1 MSVDLHN
8 HSSFSPD
15 SRTPMEEIVEE
26 ACIKGLKVVGIS
38 DHDDLDTS
46 FPYSYRLRDL
56 EGYLKNLSRL
66 KENSSVKILSGL
78 EVGLQ
83 SCARIPPEGDFDYFI
98 YSVHGIPGTRDLDIG
113 NVWTLYLEESIEAI
127 SEIKGPGFF
136 GHIDFLRRYIPEHR
150 PLDNETLLN
159 ELLNRLIRNG
169 IGIEI
174 NTSGWRHPYREP
186 SPQKWIIERYLSLGG
201 RLITIGSDSHR
212 RADVGSYIG
221 DAVLLLREIGI
232 KEIFYCEKMNYTPF
246 RIDNC

>member
-1 MSVDLHN
+1 VPVDLHN

-46 FPYSYRLRDL
+46 LSFNYRLRDL
-56 EGYLKNLSRL
+56 KGYLRNLSRL
-66 KENSSVKILSGL
+66 KDNSTAKILSGL

-98 YSVHGIPGTRDLDIG
+98 YSVHGIPGAKNLDVE
-113 NVWTLYLEESIEAI
+113 NVWTLYLEEAIEAI
-127 SEIKGPGFF
+127 SELKGPGFF

-159 ELLNRLIRNG
+159 ELLKRLIRTS

-174 NTSGWRHPYREP
+174 NTSGWRYPYREP
-186 SPQKWIIERYLSLGG
+186 SPQRWIIERYLSHGG

-212 RADVGSYIG
+212 REDVGSHIG
-221 DAVLLLREIGI
+221 DAILLLREIGI
-232 KEIFYCEKMNYTPF
+232 REIFYCEKMNYVPF
-246 RIDNC
+246 QIDDC